1 MTDSE
6 NPSGRVR
13 RVVRRVTTL
22 GLADRLDQLEA
33 EVDECRRLQLRLA
46 ELTDVVQ
53 ELLVPLSQQ
62 DPGRVSEILDRYAD
76 ELGS

>member
-6 NPSGRVR
+6 NSPGRVR
-13 RVVRRVTTL
+13 RVARRVVTL
-22 GLADRLDQLEA
+22 GLADRLDRLEA

-62 DPGRVSEILDRYAD
+62 EPDRVTEVLDRYAD